1 MYAIRSYYDALFCD
15 HGIDTTITVWVNP
28 TPRFTVTV
36 DDTIVCD
43 SSTVLL
49 DVTDGLGPVQGTKL
63 YHLSTS
69 YTPGMVT
76 GVQAEDRITSYNV
89 CYTKLLRLYTIQQG
103 GLMNLLQSLLASL
116 ALNGIFFVFAA
127 YLKTDVFTDI
137 TYSLSFVLLT
147 AVLYL
152 TSGRKGAAQVIA
164 SAMVIL
170 WGIRLGAYL
179 FNRILHIKVDHR
191 FDDKRNNPVRF
202 GMFWLLQAVTV
213 WVVMLPV
220 FGILSAPESLEPPV
234 WALAVSVA
242 GFLAGFLIEA
252 VADAQKFV

>member
-1 MYAIRSYYDALFCD
+1 
-15 HGIDTTITVWVNP
+15 
-28 TPRFTVTV
+28 
-36 DDTIVCD
+36 
-43 SSTVLL
+43 
-49 DVTDGLGPVQGTKL
+49 
-63 YHLSTS
+63 
-69 YTPGMVT
+69 
-76 GVQAEDRITSYNV
+76 
-89 CYTKLLRLYTIQQG
+89 
-103 GLMNLLQSLLASL
+103 MNLLQSLLASL

-152 TSGRKGAAQVIA
+152 TSGGKGAAQVIA

-170 WGIRLGAYL
+170 WGIRLGSYL

-252 VADAQKFV
+252 VADAQKYRFKSKEENRGKFMAEGLWSWSRHPNYFGEMLLWWSIAFPGLFIFRGAEFLYFIGPLFITLLIRFVSGVPLLEKSAEEKWGGSEAYVKYKGSTSLLIPLPPRKS